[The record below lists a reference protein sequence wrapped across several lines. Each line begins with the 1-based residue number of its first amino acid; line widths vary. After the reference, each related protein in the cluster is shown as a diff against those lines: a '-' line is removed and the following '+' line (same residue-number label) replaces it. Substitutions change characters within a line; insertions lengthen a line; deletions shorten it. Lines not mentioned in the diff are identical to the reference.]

1 VRLLYVCADPG
12 ISLLGDKGA
21 SVHLRC
27 LTAALSRA
35 GHEVVVACRRLDG
48 PNPPPDAVEISVLP
62 ESPGEQREWLDEL
75 LRGRRIDA
83 VLERYSLES
92 GPALA
97 AARRFDIPFL
107 LEVNAPLVDEA
118 VRFRGLTD
126 PEPLRKREHRL
137 LRSADA
143 VIVVSEALRRH
154 AVANGAAPERVRVI
168 PNGVDQEMFD
178 RANGKAIRRRLNLE
192 GQVVVGFVG
201 SLKPWHGVR
210 ELIEAFIRL
219 PRSASLLLV
228 GDGPERPAIAAAVET
243 PKVSDRVRMIG
254 RIAHAEVPAY
264 LHAMDIG
271 VAPYQR
277 QPAFYFSPLKVVEY
291 LAAGLPVVA
300 SAQGELGDLIGPA
313 GVVVTPGSVDALAV
327 ALCRLVSNRS
337 LRSSMS
343 GCARAQ
349 VAERSWDRVVKQI
362 EATATLQAVG
372 A

>member
-1 VRLLYVCADPG
+1 VRLLYVCADSG

-48 PNPPPDAVEISVLP
+48 PNPPPDAGEISVLP
-62 ESPGEQREWLDEL
+62 ESAGQQREWLIER
-75 LRGRRIDA
+75 LRARRMDA

-97 AARRFDIPFL
+97 AAHDFGIPFL

-126 PEPLRKREHRL
+126 PEPLRERERRL
-137 LRSADA
+137 LRSADT

-154 AVANGAAPERVRVI
+154 AVANGAAPERVCVI
-168 PNGVDQEMFD
+168 PNGVDQEIFD
-178 RANGKAIRRRLNLE
+178 RSDGKAIRRRLNLE

-219 PRSASLLLV
+219 PRSTALLLV
-228 GDGPERPAIAAAVET
+228 GDGPERPEIAAAVEAA
-243 PKVSDRVRMIG
+243 KVSDRVRMIG
-254 RIAHAEVPAY
+254 RIAHAEVPSY
-264 LHAMDIG
+264 LDAMDIG
-271 VAPYQR
+271 VAPYR
-277 QPAFYFSPLKVVEY
+277 WQPAFYFSPLKVVEY

-313 GVVVTPGSVDALAV
+313 GVVVTPGSIEALAE
-327 ALCRLVSNRS
+327 ALNRLVSDPS
-337 LRSSMS
+337 LRGSMS
-343 GCARAQ
+343 GHARAR
-349 VAERSWDRVVKQI
+349 VSERSWDRVVKQI
-362 EATATLQAVG
+362 ESMASLQAV